1 MNTEQAAAIDVFR
14 ELGWVGT
21 TSEQWPTLPIG
32 TSQQRR
38 IARDGLKSRDW
49 DERDPEAFRLRSTF
63 PDDIDCIALLAF
75 AIRCGITARR
85 AVSLRWSR
93 LFSNDVH
100 VALLSERGPR
110 FAADYINRESS
121 GHDIADVQET
131 PRHGPAWLQLVRDL
145 DLEPPRRL
153 GYAVAWT
160 TLALKA
166 LNGESDP
173 QPFKAEAEEH
183 LSLAVEVRL
192 PPHGALG
199 DLLLRDLLP
208 RERRLDVCLAGLES
222 ASRPSDRAD
231 WGRLL
236 ADLEITDDEVRE
248 HADLLLGA
256 LAVGEGPLL
265 EGLGTRCATALGDE
279 YLPDLLVITGAAR
292 TQKAAKAL
300 LSALAGRP
308 RPEQVAG
315 IEPLLADLL
324 LRDGGIAKAAR
335 RLHEAWGIDSEAPE
349 AETELLPWL
358 PVPPTWQVPAFD
370 PGPATA
376 EHLTELA
383 AALERSPDPL
393 LAERFVA
400 TLHAVVRRDPQEA
413 ELALGGLNGVNARHR
428 LGLDVYAKW
437 QQPLL
442 KNADHADEARERD
455 LGPRLAEV
463 PVVVSLPS
471 RDDLTIDPED
481 LLDRLQQFDE
491 AGVAVP
497 AGDLYW
503 ALLRLDTTAVT
514 EDLISR
520 ARMIRANVRFA
531 DGSALRGGTRLPV
544 GPTRDLTAGQA
555 LAQLMEHPLVEPWD
569 DDKEHLTDVSLAE
582 QPGLT
587 GWPIHVREYWGF
599 HYLLPRMSNLLIRSV
614 HFDEGMESARQ
625 TARHGHPLTRR
636 TTVNLL
642 ALVVNGEDRARAF
655 EAAVDAWK
663 RGLLLPERFRPRS
676 LPNRLA
682 AWAIVLRDLA
692 EAGALALS
700 WRVLDELLAL
710 AAVESRLPAG
720 TKELVT
726 ATAHLTESVL
736 AAVEAGSV
744 PASVLDQ
751 SGLRGVAGR
760 SGSSEAV
767 KLAREI
773 VGRLPRVNGP
783 KPAGTTIRPW
793 RYEDVWNGDP
803 VWKPIDDG
811 ISVKVVEV
819 KERTTLLLTTGDG
832 TRYTTPIGWTH
843 DLAFRRQRWCVHVEA
858 GAGVWLWW
866 DSKRRKLRVSD
877 KHRSMESREPLSN
890 GLVAV
895 AVASCSSS
903 SDYYWLGELLRT
915 NTLAPATL
923 AAAMPS
929 LLPALATPLL
939 RGVEKNQK
947 YCHVLWPIVTEAI
960 AYAGAQKT
968 PPRWSPRA
976 LTLALQIAPVLQEA
990 ARRGKIA
997 PVGWEGLDS
1006 LVSARGKTGERARKL
1021 RELVATISEAEEDRP
1036 TR

>member
-100 VALLSERGPR
+100 VALLSERGQR

-160 TLALKA
+160 TLALRA
-166 LNGESDP
+166 LTGEGDP

-199 DLLLRDLLP
+199 DLLRLDLLP

-231 WGRLL
+231 LGRLL
-236 ADLEITDDEVRE
+236 ADLEITDDELRE

-265 EGLGTRCATALGDE
+265 EGLGTRCAAALGDE

-292 TQKAAKAL
+292 TQTAAKAL
-300 LSALAGRP
+300 MTALAGRP

-370 PGPATA
+370 PGPVTA

-428 LGLDVYAKW
+428 LGLDVYAEW
-437 QQPLL
+437 QQPPLEECRSRGRSTRTGSRPQTGGGARGRVAAESRRSHHRSGGSSRSAAAVRRGRRRSARRGSLL
-442 KNADHADEARERD
+442 GAAAPRYHCRHR
-455 LGPRLAEV
+455 GP
-463 PVVVSLPS
+463 
-471 RDDLTIDPED
+471 DLTRPDDP
-481 LLDRLQQFDE
+481 
-491 AGVAVP
+491 
-497 AGDLYW
+497 
-503 ALLRLDTTAVT
+503 
-514 EDLISR
+514 
-520 ARMIRANVRFA
+520 
-531 DGSALRGGTRLPV
+531 
-544 GPTRDLTAGQA
+544 
-555 LAQLMEHPLVEPWD
+555 
-569 DDKEHLTDVSLAE
+569 
-582 QPGLT
+582 
-587 GWPIHVREYWGF
+587 
-599 HYLLPRMSNLLIRSV
+599 
-614 HFDEGMESARQ
+614 
-625 TARHGHPLTRR
+625 
-636 TTVNLL
+636 
-642 ALVVNGEDRARAF
+642 
-655 EAAVDAWK
+655 
-663 RGLLLPERFRPRS
+663 
-676 LPNRLA
+676 
-682 AWAIVLRDLA
+682 
-692 EAGALALS
+692 
-700 WRVLDELLAL
+700 
-710 AAVESRLPAG
+710 
-720 TKELVT
+720 
-726 ATAHLTESVL
+726 
-736 AAVEAGSV
+736 
-744 PASVLDQ
+744 
-751 SGLRGVAGR
+751 
-760 SGSSEAV
+760 
-767 KLAREI
+767 
-773 VGRLPRVNGP
+773 
-783 KPAGTTIRPW
+783 
-793 RYEDVWNGDP
+793 
-803 VWKPIDDG
+803 
-811 ISVKVVEV
+811 
-819 KERTTLLLTTGDG
+819 
-832 TRYTTPIGWTH
+832 
-843 DLAFRRQRWCVHVEA
+843 RQRAVRRRLC
-858 GAGVWLWW
+858 
-866 DSKRRKLRVSD
+866 SKRRDSAP
-877 KHRSMESREPLSN
+877 SRPHTRLDCRP
-890 GLVAV
+890 GAGP
-895 AVASCSSS
+895 A
-903 SDYYWLGELLRT
+903 DG
-915 NTLAPATL
+915 AP
-923 AAAMPS
+923 S
-929 LLPALATPLL
+929 
-939 RGVEKNQK
+939 G
-947 YCHVLWPIVTEAI
+947 
-960 AYAGAQKT
+960 
-968 PPRWSPRA
+968 RA
-976 LTLALQIAPVLQEA
+976 LG
-990 ARRGKIA
+990 R
-997 PVGWEGLDS
+997 
-1006 LVSARGKTGERARKL
+1006 
-1021 RELVATISEAEEDRP
+1021 
-1036 TR
+1036 